1 MRVTACAAVAFA
13 SMAYYVPRRLEQQE
27 AILFFDGVCNLCDG
41 FVGFVADWDS
51 RERVKF
57 GAIQRH
63 SELMRYLGAG
73 QYAEGG
79 PEALSTM
86 VLVQGSNVF
95 VRSDAAL
102 RTIAMLDSP
111 VRLLAVFH
119 VLPGPL
125 RDAGY
130 KLVAKYRYAIFGQS
144 ETCRPPT
151 PRFERRFLDHQAAPK
166 NSFYD

>member
-1 MRVTACAAVAFA
+1 MRLTLLTSVLFA
-13 SMAYYVPRRLEQQE
+13 SLAYYIPRRLERQE
-27 AILFFDGVCNLCDG
+27 AILFHDGVCNLCDG
-41 FVGFVADWDS
+41 FIGFVADWDS
-51 RERVKF
+51 RELVKF

-86 VLVQGSNVF
+86 VLVQGSDVF

-102 RTIAMLDSP
+102 RTIAMLDFP
-111 VRLLAVFH
+111 VRLLSVFH
-119 VLPGPL
+119 VLPAPL

-130 KLVAKYRYAIFGQS
+130 KLIAKYRYAIFGRS

-151 PRFERRFLDHQAAPK
+151 PRFERRFLDYTEEPK
-166 NSFYD
+166 NFYD